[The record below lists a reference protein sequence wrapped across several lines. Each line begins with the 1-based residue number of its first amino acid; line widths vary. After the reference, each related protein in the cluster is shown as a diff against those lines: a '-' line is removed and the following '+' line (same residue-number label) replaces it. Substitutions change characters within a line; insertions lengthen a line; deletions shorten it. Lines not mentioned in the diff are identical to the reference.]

1 MIDGGGAPPSAGEG
15 TVKTGGAVRQQL
27 DGSGR
32 RCAAIIAL
40 LAAAVLADPITA
52 AAQHGEEAAPSYK
65 AGLWERD
72 ALTGDW
78 GGLRSSLEEK
88 GLKLGLNYIGE
99 AFGNPAGGV
108 SHGAVYEGRLEMV
121 ADLDLEKAMGWT
133 GGLFHVNAYQI
144 HGRGLSANYLGNNLL
159 TASGIEASRATRLF
173 DLWLQQKLFDGA
185 VSVRVGQLAADDEFI
200 VSDYG
205 SAFINAT
212 FGWPGLLAVNAASGG
227 PAYPLATPGIRV
239 AVAPTDALTLSAA
252 VFNGNP
258 AGPGSG
264 NPQLRDDSGTSFRI
278 GDGAFAIAEAAYA
291 RNQDKDAAGLA
302 ATYKLGAFY
311 QRGRFDDLRYD
322 DGGLALADPA
332 SSGRPAVRHTHFGFY
347 AVVDQMIWR
356 REAGSDQ
363 GLGVFARVMG
373 DPTAAN
379 QIAFYADGGINYKG
393 LLADRPDDVLGVAFA
408 YAGVSGEARGAD
420 GDTRRFTGTDRPI
433 RDFEAV
439 LEVTYKAQ
447 VAPWWTLQPDLQL
460 IFHPGG
466 GIARPDDTAGTQAMP
481 DAVVLGLRTAVT
493 F

>member
-1 MIDGGGAPPSAGEG
+1 VAHRRERAARGGETRRG
-15 TVKTGGAVRQQL
+15 V
-27 DGSGR
+27 GR
-32 RCAAIIAL
+32 SP
-40 LAAAVLADPITA
+40 AAVLATVAAILTA
-52 AAQHGEEAAPSYK
+52 PLAAMAQDGVAATTAPAGEKA
-65 AGLWERD
+65 AGLWQRET
-72 ALTGDW
+72 LTGDW
-78 GGLRSSLEEK
+78 GGMRSALEEK
-88 GLKLGLNYIGE
+88 GFQIGVVYTGE
-99 AFGNPAGGV
+99 ALGNPAGGV
-108 SHGAVYEGRLEMV
+108 GHGAIYEGRLETALDV
-121 ADLDLEKAMGWT
+121 DLEKAAGWT
-133 GGLFHVNAYQI
+133 GAAFHVNAYQI

-159 TASGIEASRATRLF
+159 TASNIEASRATRLF

-185 VSVRVGQLAADDEFI
+185 LSVRVGQLAADDEF
-200 VSDYG
+200 VTSEYG
-205 SAFINAT
+205 ATFVNGT
-212 FGWPGLLAVNAASGG
+212 FGWPGLLAADAASGG

-239 AVAPTDALTLSAA
+239 AVMPSDALTLSAA

-379 QIAFYADGGINYKG
+379 QVAFYADGGVNYKG
-393 LLADRPDDVLGVAFA
+393 LLAERPDDVLGVAFA
-408 YAGVSGEARGAD
+408 YAGISGEARGAD

-466 GIARPDDTAGTQAMP
+466 GIAPPSDTTGSAAIP
-481 DAVVLGLRTAVT
+481 DALVLGLRTVVT

>member
-1 MIDGGGAPPSAGEG
+1 VAHRRERAARGGETRRG
-15 TVKTGGAVRQQL
+15 V
-27 DGSGR
+27 GR
-32 RCAAIIAL
+32 SP
-40 LAAAVLADPITA
+40 AAVLATVAAILTA
-52 AAQHGEEAAPSYK
+52 PLAAMAQDGVAATTAPAGEKA
-65 AGLWERD
+65 AGLWQRD
-72 ALTGDW
+72 TLTGDW
-78 GGLRSSLEEK
+78 GGMRSALEEK
-88 GLKLGLNYIGE
+88 GFQIGVVYTGE
-99 AFGNPAGGV
+99 ALGNPAGGV
-108 SHGAVYEGRLEMV
+108 GHGAIYEGRLETALDV
-121 ADLDLEKAMGWT
+121 DLEKAAGWT
-133 GGLFHVNAYQI
+133 GAAFHVNAYQI

-159 TASGIEASRATRLF
+159 TASNIEASRATRLF

-185 VSVRVGQLAADDEFI
+185 LSVRVGQLAADDEF
-200 VSDYG
+200 VTSEYG
-205 SAFINAT
+205 ATFVNGT
-212 FGWPGLLAVNAASGG
+212 FGWPGLLAADAASGG

-239 AVAPTDALTLSAA
+239 AVMPSDALTLSAA

-379 QIAFYADGGINYKG
+379 QVAFYADGGVNYKG
-393 LLADRPDDVLGVAFA
+393 LLAERPDDVLGVAFA
-408 YAGVSGEARGAD
+408 YAGISGEARGAD

-466 GIARPDDTAGTQAMP
+466 GIAPPSDTTGSAAIP
-481 DAVVLGLRTAVT
+481 DALVLGLRTVVT

>member
-1 MIDGGGAPPSAGEG
+1 VAHRRERAARGGETRRG
-15 TVKTGGAVRQQL
+15 V
-27 DGSGR
+27 GR
-32 RCAAIIAL
+32 SP
-40 LAAAVLADPITA
+40 AAVLATVAAILTA
-52 AAQHGEEAAPSYK
+52 PLAAMAQDGVAATTAPAGEKA
-65 AGLWERD
+65 AGLWQRD
-72 ALTGDW
+72 TLTGDW
-78 GGLRSSLEEK
+78 GGMRSALEEK
-88 GLKLGLNYIGE
+88 GFQIGVVYTGE
-99 AFGNPAGGV
+99 ALGNPAGGV
-108 SHGAVYEGRLEMV
+108 GHGAIYEGRLETALDV
-121 ADLDLEKAMGWT
+121 DLEKAAGWT
-133 GGLFHVNAYQI
+133 GAAFHVNAYQI

-159 TASGIEASRATRLF
+159 TASNIEASRATRLF

-185 VSVRVGQLAADDEFI
+185 LSVRVGQLAADDEF
-200 VSDYG
+200 VTSEYG
-205 SAFINAT
+205 ATFVNGT
-212 FGWPGLLAVNAASGG
+212 FGWPGLLAADAASGG

-239 AVAPTDALTLSAA
+239 AVMPSDALTLSAA

-379 QIAFYADGGINYKG
+379 QVAFYADGGVNYKG
-393 LLADRPDDVLGVAFA
+393 LLAERPDDVLGVAFA

-466 GIARPDDTAGTQAMP
+466 GIAPPSDTTGSAAIP
-481 DAVVLGLRTAVT
+481 DALVLGLRTVVT

>member
-1 MIDGGGAPPSAGEG
+1 VAHRRERAARGGETRRG
-15 TVKTGGAVRQQL
+15 V
-27 DGSGR
+27 GR
-32 RCAAIIAL
+32 SP
-40 LAAAVLADPITA
+40 AAVLATVAAILTA
-52 AAQHGEEAAPSYK
+52 PLAAMAQDGVAATTAPAGEKA
-65 AGLWERD
+65 AGLWQRD
-72 ALTGDW
+72 TLTGDW
-78 GGLRSSLEEK
+78 GGMRSALEEK
-88 GLKLGLNYIGE
+88 GFQIGVVYTGE
-99 AFGNPAGGV
+99 ALGNPAGGV
-108 SHGAVYEGRLEMV
+108 GHGAIYEGRLETALDV
-121 ADLDLEKAMGWT
+121 DLEKAAGWT
-133 GGLFHVNAYQI
+133 GAAFHVNAYQI

-159 TASGIEASRATRLF
+159 TASNIEASRATRLF

-185 VSVRVGQLAADDEFI
+185 LSVRVGQLAADDEF
-200 VSDYG
+200 VTSEYG
-205 SAFINAT
+205 ATFVNGT
-212 FGWPGLLAVNAASGG
+212 FGWPGLLAADAASGG

-239 AVAPTDALTLSAA
+239 AVMPSDALTLSAA

-379 QIAFYADGGINYKG
+379 QVAFYADGGVNYKG
-393 LLADRPDDVLGVAFA
+393 LLAERPDDMLGVAFA
-408 YAGVSGEARGAD
+408 YAGISGEARGAD

-466 GIARPDDTAGTQAMP
+466 GIAPPSDTTGSAAIP
-481 DAVVLGLRTAVT
+481 DALVLGLRTVVT

>member
-1 MIDGGGAPPSAGEG
+1 VTHRRERAARGGETRRG
-15 TVKTGGAVRQQL
+15 V
-27 DGSGR
+27 GR
-32 RCAAIIAL
+32 SP
-40 LAAAVLADPITA
+40 AAVLATVAAILTA
-52 AAQHGEEAAPSYK
+52 PLAAMAQDGVAATTAPAGEKA
-65 AGLWERD
+65 AGLWQRD
-72 ALTGDW
+72 TLTGDW
-78 GGLRSSLEEK
+78 GGMRSALEEK
-88 GLKLGLNYIGE
+88 GFQIGVVYTGE
-99 AFGNPAGGV
+99 ALGNPAGGV
-108 SHGAVYEGRLEMV
+108 GHGAIYEGRLETALDV
-121 ADLDLEKAMGWT
+121 DLEKAAGWT
-133 GGLFHVNAYQI
+133 GAAFHVNAYQI

-159 TASGIEASRATRLF
+159 TASNIEASRATRLF

-185 VSVRVGQLAADDEFI
+185 LSVRVGQLAADDEF
-200 VSDYG
+200 VTSEYG
-205 SAFINAT
+205 ATFVNGT
-212 FGWPGLLAVNAASGG
+212 FGWPGLLAADAASGG

-239 AVAPTDALTLSAA
+239 AVMPSDALTLSAA

-379 QIAFYADGGINYKG
+379 QVAFYADGGVNYKG
-393 LLADRPDDVLGVAFA
+393 LLAERPDDVLGVAFA
-408 YAGVSGEARGAD
+408 YAGISGEARGAD

-466 GIARPDDTAGTQAMP
+466 GIAPPSDTTGSAAIP
-481 DAVVLGLRTAVT
+481 DALVLGLRTVVT

>member
-1 MIDGGGAPPSAGEG
+1 VAHRRERAARGGETRRG
-15 TVKTGGAVRQQL
+15 V
-27 DGSGR
+27 GR
-32 RCAAIIAL
+32 SP
-40 LAAAVLADPITA
+40 AAVLATVAAILTA
-52 AAQHGEEAAPSYK
+52 PLAAMAQDGVAATTAPAGEKA
-65 AGLWERD
+65 AGLWQRD
-72 ALTGDW
+72 TLTGDW
-78 GGLRSSLEEK
+78 GGMRSALEEK
-88 GLKLGLNYIGE
+88 GFQIGVVYTGE
-99 AFGNPAGGV
+99 ALGNPAGGV
-108 SHGAVYEGRLEMV
+108 GHGAIYEGRLETALDV
-121 ADLDLEKAMGWT
+121 DLEKAAGWT
-133 GGLFHVNAYQI
+133 GAAFHVNAYQI
-144 HGRGLSANYLGNNLL
+144 HGRGLAANYLGNNLL
-159 TASGIEASRATRLF
+159 TASNIEASRATRLF

-185 VSVRVGQLAADDEFI
+185 LSVRVGQLAADDEF
-200 VSDYG
+200 VTSEYG
-205 SAFINAT
+205 ATFVNGT
-212 FGWPGLLAVNAASGG
+212 FGWPGLLAADAASGG

-239 AVAPTDALTLSAA
+239 AVMPSDALTLSAA

-379 QIAFYADGGINYKG
+379 QVAFYADGGVNYKG
-393 LLADRPDDVLGVAFA
+393 LLAERPDDVLGVAFA
-408 YAGVSGEARGAD
+408 YAGISGEARGAD

-466 GIARPDDTAGTQAMP
+466 GIAPPSDTTGSAAIP
-481 DAVVLGLRTAVT
+481 DAVVLGLRTVVT

>member
-1 MIDGGGAPPSAGEG
+1 VAHRRERAARGGETRRG
-15 TVKTGGAVRQQL
+15 V
-27 DGSGR
+27 GR
-32 RCAAIIAL
+32 SP
-40 LAAAVLADPITA
+40 AAVLATVAAILTA
-52 AAQHGEEAAPSYK
+52 PLAAMAQDGVAATTAPAGEKA
-65 AGLWERD
+65 AGLWQRD
-72 ALTGDW
+72 TLTGDW
-78 GGLRSSLEEK
+78 GGMRSALEEK
-88 GLKLGLNYIGE
+88 GFQIGVVYTGE
-99 AFGNPAGGV
+99 ALGNPAGGV
-108 SHGAVYEGRLEMV
+108 GHGAIYEGRLETALDV
-121 ADLDLEKAMGWT
+121 DLEKAAGWT
-133 GGLFHVNAYQI
+133 GAAFHVNAYQI

-159 TASGIEASRATRLF
+159 TASNIEASRATRLF

-185 VSVRVGQLAADDEFI
+185 LSVRVGQLAADDEF
-200 VSDYG
+200 VTSEYG
-205 SAFINAT
+205 ATFVNGT
-212 FGWPGLLAVNAASGG
+212 FGWPGLLAADAASGG

-239 AVAPTDALTLSAA
+239 AVMPSDALTLSAA

-379 QIAFYADGGINYKG
+379 QVAFYADGGINYKG
-393 LLADRPDDVLGVAFA
+393 LLAERPDDVLGVAFA
-408 YAGVSGEARGAD
+408 YAGISGEARGAD

-466 GIARPDDTAGTQAMP
+466 GIAPPSDTTGSAAIP
-481 DAVVLGLRTAVT
+481 DALVLGLRTVVT

>member
-1 MIDGGGAPPSAGEG
+1 VAHRRERAARGGETRRG
-15 TVKTGGAVRQQL
+15 V
-27 DGSGR
+27 GR
-32 RCAAIIAL
+32 SP
-40 LAAAVLADPITA
+40 AAVLATVAAILTA
-52 AAQHGEEAAPSYK
+52 PLAAMAQDGVAATTAPAGEKA
-65 AGLWERD
+65 AGLWQRD
-72 ALTGDW
+72 TLTGDW
-78 GGLRSSLEEK
+78 GGMRSALEEK
-88 GLKLGLNYIGE
+88 GFQIGVVYTGE
-99 AFGNPAGGV
+99 ALGNPAGGV
-108 SHGAVYEGRLEMV
+108 GHGAIYEGRLETALDV
-121 ADLDLEKAMGWT
+121 DLEKAAGWT
-133 GGLFHVNAYQI
+133 GAAFHVNAYQI

-159 TASGIEASRATRLF
+159 TASNMEASRATRLF

-185 VSVRVGQLAADDEFI
+185 LSVRVGQLAADDEF
-200 VSDYG
+200 VTSEYG
-205 SAFINAT
+205 ATFVNGT
-212 FGWPGLLAVNAASGG
+212 FGWPGLLAADAASGG

-239 AVAPTDALTLSAA
+239 AVMPSDALTLSAA

-379 QIAFYADGGINYKG
+379 QVAFYADGGVNYKG
-393 LLADRPDDVLGVAFA
+393 LLAERPDDVLGVAFA
-408 YAGVSGEARGAD
+408 YAGISGEARGAD

-466 GIARPDDTAGTQAMP
+466 GIAPPSDTTGSAAIP
-481 DAVVLGLRTAVT
+481 DALVLGLRTVVT

>member
-1 MIDGGGAPPSAGEG
+1 VAHRRERAARGGETRRG
-15 TVKTGGAVRQQL
+15 V
-27 DGSGR
+27 GR
-32 RCAAIIAL
+32 SP
-40 LAAAVLADPITA
+40 AAVLATVAAILTA
-52 AAQHGEEAAPSYK
+52 PLAAMAQDGVAATTAPAGEKA
-65 AGLWERD
+65 AGLWQRET
-72 ALTGDW
+72 LTGDW
-78 GGLRSSLEEK
+78 GGMRSALEEK
-88 GLKLGLNYIGE
+88 GFQLGVVYTGE
-99 AFGNPAGGV
+99 ALGNPAGGV
-108 SHGAVYEGRLEMV
+108 GHGAIYEGRLETALDV
-121 ADLDLEKAMGWT
+121 DLEKAAGWT
-133 GGLFHVNAYQI
+133 GAAFHVNAYQI

-159 TASGIEASRATRLF
+159 TASNIEASRATRLF

-185 VSVRVGQLAADDEFI
+185 LSVRVGQLAADDEF
-200 VSDYG
+200 VTSEYG
-205 SAFINAT
+205 ATFVNGT
-212 FGWPGLLAVNAASGG
+212 FGWPGLLAADAASGG

-239 AVAPTDALTLSAA
+239 AVMPSDALTLSAA

-379 QIAFYADGGINYKG
+379 QVAFYADGGVNYKG
-393 LLADRPDDVLGVAFA
+393 LLAERPDDVLGVAFA
-408 YAGVSGEARGAD
+408 YAGISGEARGAD

-466 GIARPDDTAGTQAMP
+466 GIAPPSDTTGSAAIP
-481 DAVVLGLRTAVT
+481 DALVLGLRTVVT

>member
-1 MIDGGGAPPSAGEG
+1 VAHRRERAARGGETRRG
-15 TVKTGGAVRQQL
+15 V
-27 DGSGR
+27 GR
-32 RCAAIIAL
+32 SP
-40 LAAAVLADPITA
+40 AAVLATVAAILTA
-52 AAQHGEEAAPSYK
+52 PLAAMAQDGVAATTAPAGEKA
-65 AGLWERD
+65 AGLWQRD
-72 ALTGDW
+72 TLTGDW
-78 GGLRSSLEEK
+78 GGMRSALEEK
-88 GLKLGLNYIGE
+88 GFQIGVVYTGE
-99 AFGNPAGGV
+99 ALGNPAGGV
-108 SHGAVYEGRLEMV
+108 GHGAIYEGRLETALDV
-121 ADLDLEKAMGWT
+121 DLEKAAGWT
-133 GGLFHVNAYQI
+133 GAAFHVNAYQI

-159 TASGIEASRATRLF
+159 TASNIEASRATRLF

-185 VSVRVGQLAADDEFI
+185 LSVRVGQLAADDEF
-200 VSDYG
+200 VTSEYG
-205 SAFINAT
+205 ATFVNGT
-212 FGWPGLLAVNAASGG
+212 FGWPGLLAADAASGG

-239 AVAPTDALTLSAA
+239 AVMPSDALTLSAA

-379 QIAFYADGGINYKG
+379 QVAFYADGGVNYKG
-393 LLADRPDDVLGVAFA
+393 LLAERPDDVLGVAFA
-408 YAGVSGEARGAD
+408 YAGISGEARGAD

-447 VAPWWTLQPDLQL
+447 VAPWWTFQPDLQL

-466 GIARPDDTAGTQAMP
+466 GIAPPSDTTGSAAIP
-481 DAVVLGLRTAVT
+481 DALVLGLRTVVT

>member
-1 MIDGGGAPPSAGEG
+1 MAHRRERAARGGETRRG
-15 TVKTGGAVRQQL
+15 V
-27 DGSGR
+27 GR
-32 RCAAIIAL
+32 SP
-40 LAAAVLADPITA
+40 AAVLATVAAILTA
-52 AAQHGEEAAPSYK
+52 PLAAMAQDGVAATTAPAGEKA
-65 AGLWERD
+65 AGLWQRD
-72 ALTGDW
+72 TLTGDW
-78 GGLRSSLEEK
+78 GGMRSALEEK
-88 GLKLGLNYIGE
+88 GFQIGVVYTGE
-99 AFGNPAGGV
+99 ALGNPAGGV
-108 SHGAVYEGRLEMV
+108 GHGAIYEGRLETALDV
-121 ADLDLEKAMGWT
+121 DLEKAAGWT
-133 GGLFHVNAYQI
+133 GAAFHVNAYQI

-159 TASGIEASRATRLF
+159 TASNIEASRATRLF

-185 VSVRVGQLAADDEFI
+185 LSVRVGQLAADDEF
-200 VSDYG
+200 VTSEYG
-205 SAFINAT
+205 ATFVNGT
-212 FGWPGLLAVNAASGG
+212 FGWPGLLAADAASGG

-239 AVAPTDALTLSAA
+239 AVMPSDALTLSAA

-379 QIAFYADGGINYKG
+379 QVAFYADGGVNYKG
-393 LLADRPDDVLGVAFA
+393 LLAERPDDVLGVAFA
-408 YAGVSGEARGAD
+408 YAGISGEARGAD

-466 GIARPDDTAGTQAMP
+466 GIAPPSDTTGSAAIP
-481 DAVVLGLRTAVT
+481 DALVLGLRTVVT

>member
-1 MIDGGGAPPSAGEG
+1 MDHRRERAARGGETRRGAGRSA
-15 TVKTGGAVRQQL
+15 
-27 DGSGR
+27 
-32 RCAAIIAL
+32 AAA
-40 LAAAVLADPITA
+40 LAAAAILTA
-52 AAQHGEEAAPSYK
+52 PFAAMAQDATTAPAGEKES
-65 AGLWERD
+65 GLWQRET
-72 ALTGDW
+72 LTGDW
-78 GGLRSSLEEK
+78 GGLRSALEER
-88 GLKLGLNYIGE
+88 GFQIGVVYTAE
-99 AFGNPAGGV
+99 ALGNPAGGV
-108 SHGAVYEGRLEMV
+108 GHGAIYEGRLETALDV
-121 ADLDLEKAMGWT
+121 DLEKAVGWT
-133 GGLFHVNAYQI
+133 GAAFHANAYQI

-159 TASGIEASRATRLF
+159 TASNIEASRATRLF

-185 VSVRVGQLAADDEFI
+185 LSVRAGQLAADDEFVI
-200 VSDYG
+200 SQYG
-205 SAFINAT
+205 ATFVNGT
-212 FGWPGLLAVNAASGG
+212 FGWPGLLAADAASGG
-227 PAYPLATPGIRV
+227 PAYPLATPGVRV
-239 AVAPTDALTLSAA
+239 AVMPSDALTLSAA

-379 QIAFYADGGINYKG
+379 QVAFYADGGVNYKG

-408 YAGVSGEARGAD
+408 YAGISGEARGAD

-447 VAPWWTLQPDLQL
+447 IAPWWTLQPDLQL

-466 GIARPDDTAGTQAMP
+466 GIAPPSDTTGSAAIP